1 MKVYKN
7 PIIGVILGIGF
18 MVLGI
23 LQIAYPE
30 LDGASTPRGV
40 SFAKLIGALLFIAGL
55 VQVLYIVYKRR
66 GDVRARYTPRGSN
79 KKGEIFGSA
88 V

>member
-1 MKVYKN
+1 MKIYKN

-30 LDGASTPRGV
+30 YAGASTPRGV
-40 SFAKLIGALLFIAGL
+40 SFAKLPSDQQNLILTVTF
-55 VQVLYIVYKRR
+55 
-66 GDVRARYTPRGSN
+66 
-79 KKGEIFGSA
+79 
-88 V
+88 